1 MKIINANRNHAK
13 EISVLMLAD
22 LEYPNPRFP
31 KDMIDKFR
39 THAEE
44 HGILKEFENPKLI
57 AFVAISK
64 NNVVGFIVGYEENHS
79 TAMIHYV
86 NAKKHDMEE
95 KLLNRFI
102 EECKFKDINKIRAD
116 AFEFMDNNEFF
127 KSHNFVFVRKEKLAP
142 NLEMLWYE
150 LNL

>member
-22 LEYPNPRFP
+22 LENPNPRFP
-31 KDMIDKFR
+31 KEMIDKFR

-44 HGILKEFENPKLI
+44 PGILREFENPKLI
-57 AFVAISK
+57 AFVAINK
-64 NNVVGFIVGYEENHS
+64 NNVIGFIVGYEENPS
-79 TAMIHYV
+79 TAMIHYIT
-86 NAKKHDMEE
+86 AKKQGVEE
-95 KLLNRFI
+95 KLLKRFI
-102 EECKFKDINKIRAD
+102 EECKFKNITKIRAD

-127 KSHNFVFVRKEKLAP
+127 KSHNFVFMRKENVAP